1 MTRVAGRTSTRVVPV
16 AMVRRRATA
25 ITRRQVDGMA
35 ETKTGEG
42 STGSRHREMI
52 APLRSRIGRA
62 QGHNRPAIAADGSAS
77 LPVLV
82 NGRTIIPAAGE
93 TVVAANR
100 SWSSTSLSSLRA
112 TRLLMGA
119 TPGDMTVAIT
129 AAMIAATTAV
139 GWGAEIPEATIAA
152 AAMIVGLRVVTMAA
166 VAMIMGLPVAT
177 AVAMIEVPQVTT
189 MAAAMIEGQQAAT
202 VAAVAMIV
210 EQAAAAEITEAA
222 ETAETVAVAAA
233 ETGAEA
239 EVRKAEE
246 ENLPAPGRVK
256 SGANAFVADS
266 ECQPQAN
273 EGDSQTSGSPPIF
286 TTLCNFEARA
296 GLTKLLCRFR

>member
-112 TRLLMGA
+112 TRLLTGA

-210 EQAAAAEITEAA
+210 EQAAAEAITEAA
-222 ETAETVAVAAA
+222 TAETVAVVA
-233 ETGAEA
+233 ETEVAG
-239 EVRKAEE
+239 VRKAEE

-256 SGANAFVADS
+256 SGANTFVADS

-273 EGDSQTSGSPPIF
+273 GGDSQTSGSPPIF

-296 GLTKLLCRFR
+296 GLTRLLCRFR